1 MNMTKSTNTKIRN
14 ILAQEG
20 QANNI
25 KAIKHVI
32 KQVDMLGKTIKHARK
47 EDKVRDMLGK
57 AIKHVRKQ
65 EKAIKRI

>member
-1 MNMTKSTNTKIRN
+1 
-14 ILAQEG
+14 
-20 QANNI
+20 
-25 KAIKHVI
+25 
-32 KQVDMLGKTIKHARK
+32 MLGKTIKHARK